1 MLYSRNDPI
10 TPMRFD
16 NNYFKN
22 VMQLK
27 GLLKLDNA
35 LYLDPRTN
43 VYVEKFANDNNYFFE
58 QFVEAMSILTEH
70 KVLTGSQG
78 EIRKRC
84 DVIN

>member
-1 MLYSRNDPI
+1 MK
-10 TPMRFD
+10 FD

-27 GLLKLDNA
+27 GLLKIDNA
-35 LYLDPRTN
+35 LYLDPRTS

-70 KVLTGSQG
+70 NVLTGSQG